1 MAQSV
6 EQLIRNQQVAGSIP
20 VFSTNQNVAILMVV
34 AFFYFTDFRKIN
46 VKSYIFTSTAN
57 KLITKHAVLNF
68 ILLQKIYRFYQLT
81 RSMYYKK
88 SLGGFEVGGTE
99 YTK

>member
-34 AFFYFTDFRKIN
+34 AFFVFVDFRKIN
-46 VKSYIFTSTAN
+46 VKSYIFTTIGN
-57 KLITKHAVLNF
+57 KMGTKHAVLNF
-68 ILLQKIYRFYQLT
+68 ILLQKIYCFYQLT
-81 RSMYYKK
+81 RLIYYIK
-88 SLGGFEVGGTE
+88 SIRCFEVDGTE